1 MRLSALTSL
10 LSTQNTGIE
19 FKPKQREKNIEIKE
33 RKSADGDYERF
44 MNEIYDLKEKN
55 CNKIEFFDFF
65 SEFFSIFKSSK
76 N

>member
-1 MRLSALTSL
+1 MRLSVLTSL

-19 FKPKQREKNIEIKE
+19 FKPKQRKKNIEIKE

-55 CNKIEFFDFF
+55 CNKFEFCDFF
-65 SEFFSIFKSSK
+65 
-76 N
+76 